1 MKRALWPAL
10 VLAALIFFL
19 VWADTPGF
27 RHGMVRGPQACA
39 VNQILSLPPDADF
52 IVIGSSRARE
62 SIEPEWLTDAS
73 EGRIRHPMNFARS
86 GKGAARNFALL
97 DDLLARGA
105 RPTTVLFEVDLDGLM
120 SDEDPRTIPVEH
132 DVGFQPF
139 TAVLESFVI
148 HPQRPL
154 IERLH
159 NVALKILVKVRT
171 ALVYALSGDAVSHQ
185 YQAYRSGGAEAICK
199 TSLYEVRRRIHIR
212 RYEASIKQFDKLFGP
227 ARSTAED
234 DRFSLG
240 ETLHAQT
247 ELFHLEKMRALAA
260 RHQVQLLVTRMWK
273 AGQPPLSQAALSRIR
288 AVIPEFI
295 YPSAEHVRDSWEN
308 FIDATHLN
316 PKGREAYSR
325 WLAEEVSRR
334 ANL

>member
-19 VWADTPGF
+19 VWADAPAF
-27 RHGMVRGPQACA
+27 RHGMVQSQQACA
-39 VNQILSLPPDADF
+39 VNQVMALPPNVDF
-52 IVIGSSRARE
+52 IVIGTSRIRE
-62 SIEPEWLTDAS
+62 SVDPELLSEAS
-73 EGRIRHPMNFARS
+73 EGRIRHPMSFARS
-86 GKGAARNFALL
+86 GKGAARNFSLL
-97 DDLLARGA
+97 NDLLARGA
-105 RPTTVLFEVDLDGLM
+105 RPATVLFELDLDRLM
-120 SDEDPRTIPVEH
+120 SDKDPKTIPVER
-132 DVGFQPF
+132 DVGFQSF
-139 TAVLESFVI
+139 ATVLESFVV

-159 NVALKILVKVRT
+159 NVALKILIKVRT
-171 ALVYALSGDAVSHQ
+171 ALVYAFSGEAVSHQ
-185 YQAYRSGGAEAICK
+185 YQAYRSDGAEAICK

-212 RYEASIKQFDKLFGP
+212 RYEASIQRFDKLFGP
-227 ARSTAED
+227 SRATAED

-240 ETLHAQT
+240 KTLHAQT

-295 YPSAEHVRDSWEN
+295 YPSAEHVRDSWAN

-325 WLAEEVSRR
+325 WLAEEVSQR